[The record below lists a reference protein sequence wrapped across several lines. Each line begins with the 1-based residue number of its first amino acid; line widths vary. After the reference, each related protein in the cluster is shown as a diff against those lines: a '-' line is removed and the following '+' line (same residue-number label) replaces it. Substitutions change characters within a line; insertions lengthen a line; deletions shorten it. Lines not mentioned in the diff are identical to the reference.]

1 MAISSGSVK
10 PMNTVFMAI
19 ICLLTLAAAGWAHLR
34 IRSHAAAT
42 RMISHTV
49 LIVTGLA
56 FGWVVA
62 FVYTAGVY
70 TDDGRLLQMLVF
82 LSAFGVVH
90 VPAAVI
96 LQLKRV
102 RHKDRD

>member
-1 MAISSGSVK
+1 
-10 PMNTVFMAI
+10 MNILFMAI
-19 ICLLTLAAAGWAHLR
+19 ICLVTLAAAGWAHLR
-34 IRSHAAAT
+34 IRSHTPAT
-42 RMISHTV
+42 RFISHSV

-62 FVYTAGVY
+62 FVYTADTY
-70 TDDGRLLQMLVF
+70 TQDNALLKLLVF